1 MDWLVRGI
9 RRTTGWISRQEQG
22 AAAVEFAMISPVFL
36 ALVLGSISYG
46 YLFWVNHGIQQLAS
60 EAARSAV
67 AGLSDSERDRIAR
80 DFVAANAPAYGALD
94 PNKITVATAIGAAPA
109 STFQV
114 SIGYDLTGYFL
125 YQFDR
130 VLPLPDPK
138 ILRTAAIQRGGY

>member
-1 MDWLVRGI
+1 MDGLVRRV
-9 RRTTGWISRQEQG
+9 RRTAGLVARQERG
-22 AAAVEFAMISPVFL
+22 AAAVEFAMVAPLFL
-36 ALVLGSISYG
+36 ALVLGSVSYG

-80 DFVAANAPAYGALD
+80 DFVTANAPAYGALD
-94 PNKITVATAIGAAPA
+94 PNKITVATVISAGPA
-109 STFQV
+109 NTFQV

-130 VLPLPDPK
+130 ILPLPDPK